1 MIPGKGIWTIKISK
15 ICFRRNLI
23 FKKVKKKFSNFIL
36 FSTNSTFYCSAFSN
50 NSTKSVFMQSYIL
63 KPFERQF
70 VERRHFKNIRERK
83 LKAKEFSLA

>member
-1 MIPGKGIWTIKISK
+1 MDDKNIKNLLPSK
-15 ICFRRNLI
+15 FDFQKI
-23 FKKVKKKFSNFIL
+23 KKKCCNFIL
-36 FSTNSTFYCSAFSN
+36 FSINSTFCCSAFSN

-70 VERRHFKNIRERK
+70 AGRRHFKNIRERK